1 MPTTS
6 YIKIFGPPV
15 LEAIKA
21 LEQISVDIPEVCI
34 TDFVI
39 ANEIPRN
46 LARDVGGWFDSRG
59 VTIPIERC
67 NSIISKSGQKLGD
80 YDFFFEWFSNP
91 SMDQLSDLIEKIDD
105 ILDPLGCR
113 YTISTKRTRR
123 G

>member
-1 MPTTS
+1 MPTIS

-21 LEQISVDIPEVCI
+21 LEQIAVDIPEVCI

-39 ANEIPRN
+39 ANEIPRS
-46 LARDVGGWFDSRG
+46 LARDVGGWFTSRG
-59 VTIPIERC
+59 VTVPIERC
-67 NSIISKSGQKLGD
+67 NTIISKSGQKLGD
-80 YDFFFEWFSNP
+80 YDFFFEWFSDP
-91 SMDQLSDLIEKIDD
+91 SMDQLNDLIEKIDD

-113 YTISTKRTRR
+113 YTITTKRTRR